1 MEIII
6 INPSGTKLMPL
17 KSKHFN
23 SFFAFIGAMRIF
35 FITHTYSL
43 GGSGGGEQFV
53 SSYLK
58 QLRKRGH
65 EVFVFTTASADYSAQ
80 EKALGLSVFKAKCW
94 GHHAFHKFEYLLQ
107 RGKAVELAREFKA
120 DIIHAQNDAFP
131 GLIGQHVK
139 KKLGIPMVLAVEY
152 LSDTAVSINL
162 KIVFALN
169 KFFLPRIA
177 FDKIV
182 SWSTLVM
189 DKFMLPWGIPRDK
202 IALIPGGLD
211 LSRFK
216 NLPSPAQT
224 RKKFGKNLIVSI
236 KPLHSTNA
244 KGISYII
251 KAMKIVSQK
260 HPKFKYIIFGDGKA
274 RQELESL
281 VKEIGLEKN
290 VLFAGGVENS
300 TVPEIYSS
308 ADIVAHSFAFKAT
321 TSIAL
326 IESMAAAK
334 AIVATDSGEVSKT
347 AQGSVKLVKPKN
359 YGSIASGIIELIEN
373 RALRVQL
380 GKRARSVAEKNYSI
394 ESVASKFEKIYSE
407 LVSGKR

>member
-1 MEIII
+1 
-6 INPSGTKLMPL
+6 
-17 KSKHFN
+17 
-23 SFFAFIGAMRIF
+23 MRIF

-80 EKALGLSVFKAKCW
+80 EKALGLRVFKAKCW
-94 GHHAFHKFEYLLQ
+94 GHHAFHKFEYLIQ
-107 RGKAVELAREFKA
+107 RGKAVQLAREFKA
-120 DIIHAQNDAFP
+120 EIIHAQNDAFP

-162 KIVFALN
+162 KLVFALN

-182 SWSTLVM
+182 SWSTLVI
-189 DKFMLPWGIPRDK
+189 DKFLLPWGIPRGK
-202 IALIPGGLD
+202 IELIPGGLD

-216 NLPSPAQT
+216 KLPAPGKT

-244 KGISYII
+244 RGISYII
-251 KAMKIVSQK
+251 SAMKTVSQK
-260 HPKFKYIIFGDGKA
+260 HPEFKYIVFGDGKA
-274 RQELESL
+274 RPELESL
-281 VKEIGLEKN
+281 VKEFGVEKN

-300 TVPEIYSS
+300 EAPEIYAS

-326 IESMAAAK
+326 IESMAAGK

-347 AQGSVKLVKPKN
+347 ARGSVKLVKPVN
-359 YGSIASGIIELIEN
+359 PASIAFGLIELIEDPFLG
-373 RALRVQL
+373 REL
-380 GKRARSVAEKNYSI
+380 GKKAREVAQQNYSI
-394 ESVASKFEKIYSE
+394 EGVAQQFEKIYSE
-407 LVSGKR
+407 LLPRR